1 MSQVNNKSGNA
12 KILAV
17 QQQIDSTKGQL
28 QETIQAL
35 AAEGQKLRVLEEQTA
50 MLHGSAEA
58 FVSTSKKVKKKMW
71 WKNTKMTIILTITI
85 IAILAAIIIP
95 AVLKAQGKI

>member
-1 MSQVNNKSGNA
+1 MSQVNKSGNA

-35 AAEGQKLRVLEEQTA
+35 AAEGQKLRVLEEQT
-50 MLHGSAEA
+50 
-58 FVSTSKKVKKKMW
+58 
-71 WKNTKMTIILTITI
+71 
-85 IAILAAIIIP
+85 
-95 AVLKAQGKI
+95 GK